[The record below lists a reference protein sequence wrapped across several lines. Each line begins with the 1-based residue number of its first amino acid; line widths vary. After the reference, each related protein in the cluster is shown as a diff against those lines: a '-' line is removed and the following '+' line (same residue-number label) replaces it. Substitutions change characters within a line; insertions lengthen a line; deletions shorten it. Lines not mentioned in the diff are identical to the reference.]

1 MLIDWFTV
9 GAQVVNF
16 LVLVWLMKR
25 FLYRPILDAI
35 DAREKRIADA
45 IADADRT
52 TADATQERERFED
65 RNEALDQQ
73 RAALMAQAE
82 EQAHAARHRI
92 LDEARQAADALGAKR
107 MEMLRRDVH
116 TLSETLGR
124 RTQQEVLAIARQA
137 LADLASASLEAQM
150 TEAFTRRLR
159 AMSGEAKGG
168 LAVGL
173 QSTSEPATVRSAFE
187 MPDQQRAQ
195 IRRALNE
202 TFSAEVRVHFETDPA
217 VVGGIE
223 LTTNGHKVAWSIAEY
238 LVSLDRA
245 VGDLVTEPLN
255 P

>member
-25 FLYRPILDAI
+25 FLYTPVLDAI
-35 DAREKRIADA
+35 DAREQRIADA

-52 TADATQERERFED
+52 RADATQERDRFKD
-65 RNEALDQQ
+65 SNEALDQQ
-73 RAALMAQAE
+73 RAALMAQAAD
-82 EQAHAARHRI
+82 QAHAARDRI

-107 MEMLRRDVH
+107 MELLRRDVH

-124 RTQQEVLAIARQA
+124 RTEQEVLAIARQA
-137 LADLASASLEAQM
+137 LTDLASASLEAQI

-159 AMSGEAKGG
+159 ALSGEARAG
-168 LAVGL
+168 LAAGL
-173 QSTSEPATVRSAFE
+173 QSTSDPATVRSAFDLPE
-187 MPDQQRAQ
+187 EQRAE

-202 TFSAEVRVHFETDPA
+202 TFSTDLRVGFETDAA
-217 VVGGIE
+217 VVAGIE
-223 LTTNGHKVAWSIAEY
+223 LTANGHRVAWSIAEY

-245 VGDLVTEPLN
+245 VGDLVTEPLD